1 MSLPKLNEIQTLKY
15 EGVIAESEL
24 FKVLTSTHNDKTPG
38 NESLIKEF

>member
-24 FKVLTSTHNDKTPG
+24 LKVLTSTHNDKTPG
-38 NESLIKEF
+38 NEGLIKEF